1 MIWHFRRSGQQ
12 PDLPLMLK
20 HAVYAPDSATIDLC
34 LSMFD
39 WRPFAGPKPA
49 AKPHTVLDLRGSI
62 PTFIR
67 CRRRQVPVFGH
78 DLTFSGDP
86 RRSR

>member
-1 MIWHFRRSGQQ
+1 
-12 PDLPLMLK
+12 
-20 HAVYAPDSATIDLC
+20 
-34 LSMFD
+34 MFD
-39 WRPFAGPKPA
+39 WA
-49 AKPHTVLDLRGSI
+49 AFRRIKAAVKPHTVLDLRGSI

-78 DLTFSGDP
+78 ELTFSGEP